1 MALLMTVLVLIQ
13 GKGTGLSSAFGGSF
27 SYYRSKRGVE
37 RVVFISTILVG
48 IAIVINTFV
57 LILTK

>member
-1 MALLMTVLVLIQ
+1 MSILMIGLVLIQ

-37 RVVFISTILVG
+37 RVVFVSTIVVG
-48 IAIVINTFV
+48 LAIVINTFV